1 MRAFDAPTH
10 KYTHAR
16 MHSETDTSQLAIERG
31 SELTRG
37 SADRTSSS
45 LARSL
50 CGPLPCLPLSSSWPR
65 PTVAVGRV
73 ATAAA
78 AHLSDTLFLPLLSR
92 SGGRWV
98 GLSLAH
104 PTRPVDSLSFSSQA
118 SFPLC
123 DGQASGH
130 GGRGHAA
137 AAHALF
143 PHYLSG
149 RLPPSVSIRGRS
161 VSRLANVLRA
171 AAFFHSKGTNVY
183 AVRVRACIPSPC
195 PRPVPRSLPP
205 SLRRSSS
212 SFFLRRPH

>member
-50 CGPLPCLPLSSSWPR
+50 CGPLPCLPPSSSWPR

-118 SFPLC
+118 SFPS
-123 DGQASGH
+123 AMAK
-130 GGRGHAA
+130 RAVTVAA
-137 AAHALF
+137 ATPQQHTHSFLTTFLAACRRQC
-143 PHYLSG
+143 PSAAVG
-149 RLPPSVSIRGRS
+149 R
-161 VSRLANVLRA
+161 
-171 AAFFHSKGTNVY
+171 
-183 AVRVRACIPSPC
+183 
-195 PRPVPRSLPP
+195 
-205 SLRRSSS
+205 
-212 SFFLRRPH
+212 